1 MVFFHDA
8 NADACARELI
18 RMAKSSE
25 IFLVQT
31 KSYAIGEMSAERLFS
46 GDKTYNA
53 LVAKGPVVGL
63 EFAGAN
69 SVEQCQ
75 KCLQNLIDSK
85 YPKLPHFV
93 SQSVSQAREQL
104 DKFYNFASMQMFA

>member
-1 MVFFHDA
+1 
-8 NADACARELI
+8 
-18 RMAKSSE
+18 
-25 IFLVQT
+25 
-31 KSYAIGEMSAERLFS
+31 MSAERLFA
-46 GDKTYNA
+46 GDKSYNA

-63 EFAGAN
+63 EFAGTN

-75 KCLQNLIDSK
+75 KCLQNLIESK
-85 YPKLPHFV
+85 YPKLPRKSRREEAFSRSARTPFFRSDFI